1 MLDGKRRGVLKP
13 HLLVK
18 LSDEL
23 LGFGIDHFISS
34 EGIELCHSRVHKGWL
49 QKRIGSWYHLRGRKA
64 WERHPSR

>member
-34 EGIELCHSRVHKGWL
+34 EGIE
-49 QKRIGSWYHLRGRKA
+49 
-64 WERHPSR
+64 